1 MKSNIYTKNT
11 SFFSTLIC
19 LFFPLVF
26 VSVSLSAEILSVKG
40 EKVNLREG
48 PGIKYNIK
56 YEYNKGFPFEVIERK
71 KEWVKVKDFENDT
84 GWMHKSVL
92 SKRRYTIVKANR
104 NKDKSINIR
113 NGPGSDNQII
123 GKAYYGVVLKIL
135 EHESGWVK
143 VQHQSGLTGWIS
155 SNLLW
160 GH

>member
-1 MKSNIYTKNT
+1 MKSDIYIKYL
-11 SFFSTLIC
+11 SFFTPLIFI
-19 LFFPLVF
+19 FFLF
-26 VSVSLSAEILSVKG
+26 VSVSFGAEILSVKG

-48 PGIKYNIK
+48 PGKKYNIK
-56 YEYNKGFPFEVIERK
+56 YEYNKGFPFEVIERN
-71 KEWVKVKDFENDT
+71 KEWIKVKDFENDT

-113 NGPGSDNQII
+113 KGPGSDNQII

-135 EHESGWVK
+135 KHESGWVK
-143 VQHQSGLTGWIS
+143 IQHESGLTGWIS